1 MDLIAPRLVSRIRSH
16 PQALLDICS
25 LMSTPPPS
33 FLLVTLAHTL
43 PPLFANRERE
53 NLETVSREVGMR
65 LHEMF
70 LNHASRILAEVF
82 MQNKPGRTKHA
93 LKFIVGILAEASSGN
108 HDELDAQHVV
118 RGQIV
123 EVIGDIALKLGDP
136 DDDVVQTVSSTRM
149 LP

>member
-1 MDLIAPRLVSRIRSH
+1 
-16 PQALLDICS
+16 
-25 LMSTPPPS
+25 MSTPPPS
-33 FLLVTLAHTL
+33 FLTVTLSHTL
-43 PPLFANRERE
+43 PPLFAGRERE

-82 MQNKPGRTKHA
+82 MQTKPGKTKHA
-93 LKFIVGILAEASSGN
+93 LNFIVEILAEASSGSR
-108 HDELDAQHVV
+108 DELDAQHVV

-136 DDDVVQTVSSTRM
+136 DDDVVQVVSSVPNTTFKGNS
-149 LP
+149 